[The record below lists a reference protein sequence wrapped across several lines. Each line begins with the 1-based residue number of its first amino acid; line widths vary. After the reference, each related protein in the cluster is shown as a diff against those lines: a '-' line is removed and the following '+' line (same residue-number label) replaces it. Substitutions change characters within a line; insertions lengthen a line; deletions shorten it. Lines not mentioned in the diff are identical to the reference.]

1 MTMVL
6 NSELKF
12 ALVARKSKNSNCKH
26 TRLFIVES
34 LFFAYIVPTHLAGRK
49 AHSVE
54 RLLAA
59 GEPLANSQVALR
71 YLPWKDGMRR
81 IQGIEAKE

>member
-1 MTMVL
+1 MAV

-26 TRLFIVES
+26 RRLFTAER
-34 LFFAYIVPTHLAGRK
+34 LFYAYFVPTHPAGRK
-49 AHSVE
+49 PHSVE
-54 RLLAA
+54 RLLA

-81 IQGIEAKE
+81 IQGIEA